1 MQKRHDNIEKLYN
14 TIYSPL
20 PEHDEAD
27 SATNFPYLLSAAQPT
42 PASLGSLEV
51 RSNALRNRKMSR
63 LNTQLVSATN
73 LTRSSQLNKMINT
86 KQQWSRYPLQGTTSE
101 LSHLLTDKESI
112 SDNCGGHRSTSRFH
126 NGSKLLE
133 GFVIHDNSDE
143 LTSQREADLTLDSF
157 YRRFEWR
164 KFDEEESFY
173 NNCLGV
179 QEVER

>member
-1 MQKRHDNIEKLYN
+1 
-14 TIYSPL
+14 
-20 PEHDEAD
+20 
-27 SATNFPYLLSAAQPT
+27 
-42 PASLGSLEV
+42 
-51 RSNALRNRKMSR
+51 MSR

-157 YRRFEWR
+157 YRRFE
-164 KFDEEESFY
+164 
-173 NNCLGV
+173 
-179 QEVER
+179 